1 MHSILMRI
9 FLICALA
16 VLAKAQRFVRFIST
30 DGREYT
36 GDAILPSGTTDAFHS
51 TTAKVIQGDILG
63 NFTITNQVKPIK
75 KLLSPLPNERVRT
88 VRCVGF
94 NYAAHDSEAGQ
105 PIPGWPILFFKP
117 FTALNTPSDPIPIT
131 AGYQTQG
138 NFTSTMDYETEL
150 VVVIK
155 KKAFN
160 ISDEEALDHVLGF
173 SVGHDVSH
181 RGWQI
186 DRGGE
191 PQPQFSMGKG
201 ADGWAPWGPA
211 IVSTNIIPDPQTLN
225 IWTKVNGVT
234 KQNDTTANMIF
245 GVKHLVSFFS
255 MGITLLP
262 GDVIFTGTPSG
273 VNLGKTDP
281 VWLTDGDVV
290 EVGLENVGNSSLA
303 NLSNLREW
311 VAAAHGKPRSLFR
324 LLRRHTLDLGLEEGW
339 SDLSRM
345 STNSKLISFT
355 CYISTGSRIQADA
368 RLPSAYRK
376 EDTQPKPK
384 VAAPQEGDRRQPSP
398 VRESGQKRERKRG
411 KCIEWKW
418 EKDTR

>member
-1 MHSILMRI
+1 MRVASR
-9 FLICALA
+9 FLLFCAFSLA
-16 VLAKAQRFVRFIST
+16 VEAQRFVRFIST

-36 GDAILPSGTTDAFHS
+36 GDAILPNNTTDASKS
-51 TTAKVIQGDILG
+51 TSARVIQGDILG
-63 NFTITNQVKPIK
+63 NFTITKQVKSIK

-94 NYAAHDSEAGQ
+94 NYAAHNGEAGQ

-117 FTALNTPSDPIPIT
+117 FTALNTPSDNIPISE
-131 AGYQTQG
+131 GYQTQG

-160 ISDEEALDHVLGF
+160 ITDEEALDHVLGF

-191 PQPQFSMGKG
+191 PQPQYSMGKG

-234 KQNDTTANMIF
+234 MQNDTTANMIF

-255 MGITLLP
+255 MGTTLLP

-273 VNLGKTDP
+273 VNLGKANP
-281 VWLTDGDVV
+281 VWLTNGDVV
-290 EVGLENVGNSSLA
+290 EVGLENVG
-303 NLSNLREW
+303 
-311 VAAAHGKPRSLFR
+311 
-324 LLRRHTLDLGLEEGW
+324 TC
-339 SDLSRM
+339 
-345 STNSKLISFT
+345 TNALK
-355 CYISTGSRIQADA
+355 Y
-368 RLPSAYRK
+368 
-376 EDTQPKPK
+376 
-384 VAAPQEGDRRQPSP
+384 V
-398 VRESGQKRERKRG
+398 
-411 KCIEWKW
+411 
-418 EKDTR
+418 